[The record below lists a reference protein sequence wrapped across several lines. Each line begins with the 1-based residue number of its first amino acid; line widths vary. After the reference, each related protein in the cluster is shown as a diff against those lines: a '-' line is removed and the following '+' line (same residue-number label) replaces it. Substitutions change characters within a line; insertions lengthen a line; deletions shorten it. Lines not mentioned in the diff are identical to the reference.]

1 MHRAKRRRTKF
12 TVEDEHENPEVEDT
26 HEDDVYEYPGES
38 DGSEYGEQ
46 EKRTHRH
53 GRPGQITARVTRATR
68 RAMVEQTGSGT
79 ADGDRDLDQDRDR
92 KGVDDENGGARRRR
106 LTVYDTVA
114 AGRRTVGTRTAQAL
128 AMAGADAAMG
138 RRVYRGAHTMPAAD
152 EVLGN
157 RAARVVGRERE
168 CGRDETEEVA
178 EDASFGAVEQV
189 LGAHYAAL
197 AGLQLPPSRHRNF
210 LELCTRIGRIEPTAY
225 ATDTQFTAQWTDL
238 RWLRWG
244 FSSRQQLTRMWRCIL
259 ATDRQRVCTA
269 TRISAVTWGKRVCGA
284 QHMTRSN

>member
-12 TVEDEHENPEVEDT
+12 TVEDEHENPEVEGTD
-26 HEDDVYEYPGES
+26 EEDVYEYPGQS
-38 DGSEYGEQ
+38 DGSEYGER

-53 GRPGQITARVTRATR
+53 GRPGRITARVTRATR
-68 RAMVEQTGSGT
+68 RAMVEQIGSGT
-79 ADGDRDLDQDRDR
+79 ADRDRDLDQDRDR
-92 KGVDDENGGARRRR
+92 EGVDDENGGARRRR

-138 RRVYRGAHTMPAAD
+138 RRVYRGAHPMPAAD
-152 EVLGN
+152 EVLGS

-168 CGRDETEEVA
+168 RGRGRDESEEVA
-178 EDASFGAVEQV
+178 EDASFEAVEQV

-210 LELCTRIGRIEPTAY
+210 LQQCTRIGRIEPTAY
-225 ATDTQFTAQWTDL
+225 ETDTQFTAQWTDL
-238 RWLRWG
+238 RWLRWE
-244 FSSRQQLTRMWRCIL
+244 
-259 ATDRQRVCTA
+259 
-269 TRISAVTWGKRVCGA
+269 
-284 QHMTRSN
+284 